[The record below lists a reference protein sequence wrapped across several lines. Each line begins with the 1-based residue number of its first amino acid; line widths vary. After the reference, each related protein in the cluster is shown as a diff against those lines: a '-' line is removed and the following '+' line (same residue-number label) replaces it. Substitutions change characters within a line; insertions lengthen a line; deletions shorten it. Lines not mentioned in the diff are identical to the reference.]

1 MSVFP
6 LLVYKSPGIY
16 KKPNGKTYGFV
27 SVQGQDE
34 LDEKLAAGWY
44 LSSAEAI
51 EAAGDSAI
59 PPAKPRPKWA
69 TKPAKKKKPA
79 KPLDWREKAKA
90 KAKAA
95 AAAVAPV
102 SEPEPEQIADDAPPT
117 RAELEAKATELGIR
131 FDGRTRDKK
140 LGQLIQDRLS
150 ETTGE

>member
-6 LLVYKSPGIY
+6 SMVYKSPGIY
-16 KKPNGKTYGFV
+16 QKPNGKSYGLV
-27 SVQGQDE
+27 SVQNQEE
-34 LDEKLAAGWY
+34 LDKKLADGWF

-51 EAAGDSAI
+51 EAAGDSAF
-59 PPAKPRPKWA
+59 PPTKPRPKWA
-69 TKPAKKKKPA
+69 IKPVKKKKPA
-79 KPLDWREKAKA
+79 RPLDWREQAKA
-90 KAKAA
+90 KAE

-102 SEPEPEQIADDAPPT
+102 VQADDDAAPT

-150 ETTGE
+150 EQTGE